1 MVSAGWRRGITSMSI
16 WGKLIGGAAGFAV
29 GGPIGLVVGLAAGH
43 FVDRLSRRGTG
54 ATGTEADAIGAKR
67 AAFAIALIALC
78 AKMAKADGEVTRD
91 EVNVFKRLFRVPE
104 EEAAQVGKIFDQARR
119 ETTGFEPYAE
129 QIAQLFAQNPAV
141 REELLGALFRIAMA
155 DGHMHAKEQSYLR
168 RVAEIFGFDELAFER
183 ILASHMGS
191 SDSDPYEILGL
202 SREAR
207 NDEIKAAYRALIR
220 ENHPDRLVA
229 QGMPE
234 EMVAVANDKM
244 AAINDAYDRV
254 ARLRGIN

>member
-1 MVSAGWRRGITSMSI
+1 
-16 WGKLIGGAAGFAV
+16 
-29 GGPIGLVVGLAAGH
+29 
-43 FVDRLSRRGTG
+43 
-54 ATGTEADAIGAKR
+54 
-67 AAFAIALIALC
+67 
-78 AKMAKADGEVTRD
+78 
-91 EVNVFKRLFRVPE
+91 
-104 EEAAQVGKIFDQARR
+104 
-119 ETTGFEPYAE
+119 
-129 QIAQLFAQNPAV
+129 
-141 REELLGALFRIAMA
+141 
-155 DGHMHAKEQSYLR
+155 MHAKDQSYLR